1 MPEGRIVKQ
10 VELKFGVETA
20 VQISLCNPTPH
31 DMTVALLPFVPDAY
45 QMQQKGNV
53 IFKYTVFK

>member
-1 MPEGRIVKQ
+1 MPEVRIVKQ
-10 VELKFGVETA
+10 VELKFGVETT

-45 QMQQKGNV
+45 QMQQKGKINP
-53 IFKYTVFK
+53 